1 MSDYLIGVI
10 IGAVVSLI
18 TVLINNWQQS
28 KKRAVEEAVKDAKLD
43 ARLCNIEAKLDI
55 HNGYAEK
62 LGDIQKAMAG
72 MRTDV
77 AVMKAN
83 IDNLKKGEQV

>member
-1 MSDYLIGVI
+1 MSEYLIGVI

-28 KKRAVEEAVKDAKLD
+28 KKRAVEEAIRETKLD
-43 ARLCNIEAKLDI
+43 SRLTNIETKLSI

-62 LGDIQKAMAG
+62 LSSILIDIAQIRKDIEYIG
-72 MRTDV
+72 SHT
-77 AVMKAN
+77 
-83 IDNLKKGEQV
+83 

>member
-1 MSDYLIGVI
+1 MSEYLIGVI

-18 TVLINNWQQS
+18 TVLINNWQQT
-28 KKRAVEEAVKDAKLD
+28 KKRAVEEAVKEAKLD

-62 LGDIQKAMAG
+62 LGEIQKDMAS

-77 AVMKAN
+77 AVMKVN
-83 IDNLKKGEQV
+83 IDNLKKTGE